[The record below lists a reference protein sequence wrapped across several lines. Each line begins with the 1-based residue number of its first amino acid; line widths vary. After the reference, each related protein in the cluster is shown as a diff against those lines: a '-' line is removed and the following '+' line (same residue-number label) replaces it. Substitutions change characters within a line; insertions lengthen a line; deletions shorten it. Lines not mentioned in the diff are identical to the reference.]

1 MSTKLTELVDFCDQ
15 ILDARSFKDY
25 CPNGLQ
31 VEGRPEI
38 ERMAVAVTANQD
50 VLEIAVKQRADA
62 LLVHHGYFW
71 RGEPAPLVGMKKRR
85 IETLLQH
92 KMSLIAYHL
101 PLDAHSELGNNAQL
115 AKRLGIRVTQP
126 LFNEAFSVGSV
137 GELEQ
142 PRDLRRL
149 VAEWDALSGHQS
161 LLIGDEGRVIRKVAW
176 CTGAAQDY
184 IDRAAELNCELFISG
199 EISERTVHS
208 AREQNIAYM
217 AAGHHATERYGV
229 QALAAELARR
239 FSLQWEFIDYDNPV

>member
-1 MSTKLTELVDFCDQ
+1 MSATLTELVSFCDR

-31 VEGRPEI
+31 VEGHPEI
-38 ERMAVAVTANQD
+38 DRLAVAVTANQS
-50 VLEIAVKQRADA
+50 VLDLAVQQRANA

-92 KMSLIAYHL
+92 DMSLIAYHL
-101 PLDAHSELGNNAQL
+101 PLDAHSAIGNNAQL
-115 AKRLGIRVTQP
+115 AKRLGILVTQP

-142 PRDLRRL
+142 PRELRQI
-149 VAEWDALSGHQS
+149 VAEWEALSGHRS
-161 LLIGDEGRVIRKVAW
+161 LFIGEEGRVIRRVGW

-184 IDRAAELNCELFISG
+184 IDRAAELECDLFISG
-199 EISERTVHS
+199 EVSERTVHS

-229 QALAAELARR
+229 QALAAELASQ
-239 FSLQWEFIDYDNPV
+239 FALQWEFIDCNNPV